1 MNKLLLLC
9 FIIPQFAFGMIGLK
23 VGDTAPDINIKDT
36 EGKVFNFFKNPEVTI
51 AVFYRGAWCP
61 YCLKQLKNIQ
71 SELVEKVSGKAQI
84 VAISVDKLK
93 IAKKMKRNNNF
104 SFKVLT
110 DPKAKSLKAF
120 NIINKLSDDLVAKYK
135 SSYKIDVEGDSGET
149 HHMLAH
155 PAVFIIKDGK
165 ITFADIH
172 KDYKKRTENS
182 KILEAL

>member
-1 MNKLLLLC
+1 MKKILLLC
-9 FIIPQFAFGMIGLK
+9 LLIPQITFAMIWLK
-23 VGDTAPDINIKDT
+23 VGDLVPDINIKDT
-36 EGKVFNFFKNPEVTI
+36 EGKTFNFSKQSKTTI

-71 SELVEKVSGKAQI
+71 SELVEKVNGKTQI

-104 SFKVLT
+104 SFTVLT

-135 SSYKIDVEGDSGET
+135 SSYKIDVEGDSGES
-149 HHMLAH
+149 HHMVAH

-165 ITFADIH
+165 VSFADVH
-172 KDYKKRTENS
+172 LDYKKRTENS
-182 KILEAL
+182 MILEAL